1 MAELI
6 IALDCDIKRAEEV
19 VECVGGRVN
28 FFKVGPVMFIRYG
41 RSIIDFLVSK
51 NLKVFLDLKLHDI
64 PNTVS
69 TAIKNAADMGVYSIS
84 VHTLGGSEMLEK
96 AVAVARGSIKL
107 WGITVLTSM
116 MDEDLIKIGI
126 KKSVNEEVLNLAKLA
141 KCCGVDGIVSSAR
154 DLDYIKKDISGL
166 KFITPSIRLMDSGDD
181 QKRFTSPG
189 FAVEHGSDYLVVG
202 RPVIESNEPL
212 MVVEKILEE
221 MNGKR

>member
-6 IALDCDIKRAEEV
+6 IALDCDIKRAEEI
-19 VECVGGRVN
+19 VECVGERVN

-41 RSIIDFLVSK
+41 RSIIDFLLSK

-69 TAIKNAADMGVYSIS
+69 NAVKNAADMGVYSIS
-84 VHTLGGSEMLEK
+84 IHTLGGSEMLEK
-96 AVAVARGSIKL
+96 AVAAARGSIRL

-116 MDEDLIKIGI
+116 MDEDLIRIGI
-126 KKSVNEEVLNLAKLA
+126 KKSVNEEVLNLAKIA
-141 KCCGVDGIVSSAR
+141 ECCGLDGIVSSAR
-154 DLDYIKKDISGL
+154 DLDYIRKEISGL
-166 KFITPSIRLMDSGDD
+166 KFITPSIRLLDSGDD
-181 QKRFTSPG
+181 QKRFTSPR
-189 FAVEHGSDYLVVG
+189 FAIEHGSDYLVVG

-212 MVVEKILEE
+212 KTVEKILEE

>member
-181 QKRFTSPG
+181 QKRFTSPS

-212 MVVEKILEE
+212 KAVEKILEE

>member
-19 VECVGGRVN
+19 VECVGRRVN

-96 AVAVARGSIKL
+96 AVAAARGSIKL

-141 KCCGVDGIVSSAR
+141 ECCGVDGIVSSAR

-181 QKRFTSPG
+181 QKRFTSPC

-212 MVVEKILEE
+212 KVVEKILEE

>member
-19 VECVGGRVN
+19 VECIGGRVN

>member
-6 IALDCDIKRAEEV
+6 IALDCDIKRAEEI
-19 VECVGGRVN
+19 VECVGERVN

-41 RSIIDFLVSK
+41 RSIIDFLLSK
-51 NLKVFLDLKLHDI
+51 SLKVFLDLKLHDI

-69 TAIKNAADMGVYSIS
+69 NAVKNAADMGVYSIS
-84 VHTLGGSEMLEK
+84 IHTLGGSEMLEK
-96 AVAVARGSIKL
+96 AVAAARGSIRL

-116 MDEDLIKIGI
+116 MDEDLIRIGI

-181 QKRFTSPG
+181 QKRFTSPR
-189 FAVEHGSDYLVVG
+189 FAIEHGSDYLIVG

-212 MVVEKILEE
+212 KTVEKILEE

>member
-69 TAIKNAADMGVYSIS
+69 TAIKNAADIGVYSIS